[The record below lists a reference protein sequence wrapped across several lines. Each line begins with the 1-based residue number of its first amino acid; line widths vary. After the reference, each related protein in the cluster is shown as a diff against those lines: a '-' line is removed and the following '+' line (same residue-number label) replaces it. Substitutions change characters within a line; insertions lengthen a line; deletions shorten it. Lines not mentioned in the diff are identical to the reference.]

1 MSPSLILHYA
11 LGYRKDIQPMQK
23 PHAISPQRF
32 SVVIYYVMSGTSGDD
47 AIKEVR
53 RGLHPNHSN
62 PTRRFARETTSA
74 GARRNPRRDDSGE
87 RRQMCYHE

>member
-1 MSPSLILHYA
+1 
-11 LGYRKDIQPMQK
+11 MQK

-32 SVVIYYVMSGTSGDD
+32 SVVIYYVMSVTSGDD

-74 GARRNPRRDDSGE
+74 GTRRNSRRDDSGE
-87 RRQMCYHE
+87 REGGCVIVSEKTSVDMKCT